1 MVLIECTRDGF
12 EDITRYEQI
21 LCKLL
26 LNPSLNESLLIIIKG
41 SCELERM
48 FKNYVT
54 SLIDDETSQV

>member
-12 EDITRYEQI
+12 EDIIHYEQ
-21 LCKLL
+21 LLRKLL
-26 LNPSLNESLLIIIKG
+26 LNPRLNESLLIIIKG
-41 SCELERM
+41 SRELEKV